1 MIPTT
6 LEFIFVKVKPI
17 VNQRGWGK
25 PPECEELDSQLG
37 EYEPEEF
44 EYILILLEVI

>member
-1 MIPTT
+1 M
-6 LEFIFVKVKPI
+6 FG
-17 VNQRGWGK
+17 QS

-44 EYILILLEVI
+44 EYSLILLEVV